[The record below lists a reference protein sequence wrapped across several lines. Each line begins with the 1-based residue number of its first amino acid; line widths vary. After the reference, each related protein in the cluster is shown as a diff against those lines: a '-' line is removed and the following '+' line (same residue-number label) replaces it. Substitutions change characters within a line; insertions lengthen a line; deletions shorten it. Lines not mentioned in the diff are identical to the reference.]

1 MVHVTLIRLGDY
13 VSEFLINSN
22 VRWGDLKSNFLKTQF
37 MFLKSLEIN
46 LYLQPSKKN
55 VECSMIIYFI
65 KLSE

>member
-46 LYLQPSKKN
+46 L
-55 VECSMIIYFI
+55 
-65 KLSE
+65 